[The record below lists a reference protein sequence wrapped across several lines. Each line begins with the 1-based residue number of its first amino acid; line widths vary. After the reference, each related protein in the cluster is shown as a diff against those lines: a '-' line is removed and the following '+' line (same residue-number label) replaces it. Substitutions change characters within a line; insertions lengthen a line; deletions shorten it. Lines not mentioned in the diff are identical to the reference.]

1 MTSQS
6 SGVGRVLSQSLHLS
20 SDTTHER
27 EKAEEAERTAYRRQ
41 YWQGYAKK
49 IKRIFGTVTP
59 AEYEEVKSRADEAER
74 SVWGQ
79 VWAEAQAYHHGRKL
93 ASGEIAD
100 QQRQLIGELRRIGN
114 NLNQLARLGHIQNRK
129 LGGINPSDDA
139 IATDAMQQLAKLEEV
154 VNKFDDGVTI
164 RVQQQD

>member
-1 MTSQS
+1 MTLQS
-6 SGVGRVLSQSLHLS
+6 SGIGRVLSQNLHLS
-20 SDTTHER
+20 SDETHER
-27 EKAEEAERTAYRRQ
+27 EKAEEADRASYRRN
-41 YWQGYAKK
+41 YWQGYTKK

-59 AEYEEVKSRADEAER
+59 AEYQAVKSRADETER

-79 VWAEAQAYHHGRKL
+79 VWAEAQAYNNGRNL

-100 QQRQLIGELRRIGN
+100 QQRLLIAELRRIGN

-129 LGGINPSDDA
+129 HGSIKATDDA
-139 IATDAMQQLAKLEEV
+139 ITADAMLQLAKLEEAV
-154 VNKFDDGVTI
+154 TKFDDGVAI